1 MRSTISRARLILEFY
16 KLRKRRV
23 LALTLAHCVKVQ
35 DCCAP
40 IPNG

>member
-1 MRSTISRARLILEFY
+1 LILEFY
-16 KLRKRRV
+16 KLRKRRA